1 MGIWHY
7 TRLAFLEEIIKSGVI
22 RLTVAGID
30 PKEQSA
36 VWFSTNPDFEL
47 TITSSDEGGKDE
59 LHQRGEGPARIEVVP
74 ELPFKTWKEHKKE
87 SGISKRIAEALELI
101 GSDMGANPD
110 EWLALYQPVP
120 EKYWR
125 STEVWNGNSW
135 VPFHIDKQDELPI
148 SYNHLRFHF
157 LGKNLDM
164 EKCRPFKDLKYL
176 IVNRGLKNTL
186 KSINYPPQPGEA
198 KGTNSHNMSVALM
211 ADLMV
216 YRLSEGYK
224 MITTRK
230 HAVGGGDHSW
240 LECEGWSIDASTLL
254 KNPECPV
261 TEDEYHILFGNAF
274 DYRNHLGVRKIHI
287 KRVLTDKEMTG
298 FLARLKL

>member
-1 MGIWHY
+1 
-7 TRLAFLEEIIKSGVI
+7 L
-22 RLTVAGID
+22 
-30 PKEQSA
+30 
-36 VWFSTNPDFEL
+36 
-47 TITSSDEGGKDE
+47 
-59 LHQRGEGPARIEVVP
+59 
-74 ELPFKTWKEHKKE
+74 
-87 SGISKRIAEALELI
+87 
-101 GSDMGANPD
+101 
-110 EWLALYQPVP
+110 VP

-157 LGKNLDM
+157 LGKDLDPG
-164 EKCRPFKDLKYL
+164 KCRPFKDLKYL

-186 KSINYPPQPGEA
+186 KSINDSPQPGESE
-198 KGTNSHNMSVALM
+198 GNSHNISVSLM

-230 HAVGGGDHSW
+230 HAVVGDHSW

-261 TEDEYHILFGNAF
+261 TEDEYHILFGNAIE
-274 DYRNHLGVRKIHI
+274 YRNHLKVRNIHI
-287 KRVLTDKEMTG
+287 KRVFIDKEMPD
-298 FLARLKL
+298 FLSRLKRSQGK